1 MKDILKKLKSAGLL
15 SDQVS
20 DYGNV
25 PTGSFALNK
34 IISGSYTKG
43 IPVGAI
49 TQFHGESSTAKTVFA
64 THILIEA
71 QKLNYFTVLIDSEN
85 AYNAQFAE
93 KLGLDPERLIYKSPE
108 TLEDCFQSIN
118 DIINE
123 IREKDN
129 ETPIVI
135 AYDSLAV
142 SPSKAEFEEEG
153 FQGNNMQ
160 GAIRAKSMGA
170 CLRKINPHIKQKKVA
185 LLVINQIRSKVGI
198 LFGSPDTMAAGGK
211 SLEYY
216 LCVNLKTLSNKT
228 SDLLKNEEGSV
239 IGVKGTIRNTKNKLS
254 LPFQECEFELL
265 FDQGLTET
273 YGLLPLLVK
282 DGFVVKDGAWYS
294 FNGKKFQAKTF
305 PDIIS
310 GKLVEFSELVN
321 IIKDKV
327 TKND

>member
-1 MKDILKKLKSAGLL
+1 MKDILKNLKSAGLL
-15 SDQVS
+15 SDQEE
-20 DYGNV
+20 DFGNV

-71 QKLNYFTVLIDSEN
+71 QKKNYFTVLIDSEN
-85 AYNAQFAE
+85 AYNATFAE
-93 KLGLDPERLIYKSPE
+93 KLGLDPSKLIYKSPE
-108 TLEDCFQSIN
+108 TLEDCFQSIS
-118 DIINE
+118 DIIIE
-123 IREKDN
+123 IREQDSD
-129 ETPIVI
+129 TPIVI

-142 SPSKAEFEEEG
+142 SPSKAEYEEEG

-170 CLRKINPHIKQKKVA
+170 CLRKINPIIKQKKVA

-198 LFGSPDTMAAGGK
+198 LFGNPDTMAAGGK

-228 SDLLKNEEGSV
+228 SDLIKDDSGNV
-239 IGVKGTIRNTKNKLS
+239 IGIKGTIRNTKNKLS
-254 LPFQECEFELL
+254 LPFQECEFELI
-265 FDQGLTET
+265 FNEGLSRT
-273 YGLLPLLVK
+273 YGLVQLLVK
-282 DGFVVKDGAWYS
+282 DGILEKNSSWYS
-294 FNGKKFQAKTF
+294 FNGSKFQEKSL

-310 GKLVEFSELVN
+310 RKLVDFSKLAD
-321 IIKDKV
+321 IING
-327 TKND
+327 TGE